1 MLPQLGGA
9 PDLPAVV
16 HVVDDDASFRVA
28 IGRLLS
34 ASGYEV
40 VLYESARLLLDRLPD
55 ERSAGCILLD
65 VKMPGLSGP
74 ELQTR
79 LREAGSKMPIVFL
92 TGNGDIPTSVRA
104 IKAGAED
111 FLTKPIEKD
120 RLFGAIERATARYQS
135 AREEN
140 DRLNTLRARIATL
153 TPREQQ
159 VFELVVR
166 GKRNKQIA
174 SELGVAERT
183 IKVYRMRLMAKAQ
196 VESFVELVRL
206 ASVIGGPR

>member
-1 MLPQLGGA
+1 
-9 PDLPAVV
+9 
-16 HVVDDDASFRVA
+16 
-28 IGRLLS
+28 
-34 ASGYEV
+34 
-40 VLYESARLLLDRLPD
+40 
-55 ERSAGCILLD
+55 
-65 VKMPGLSGP
+65 
-74 ELQTR
+74 
-79 LREAGSKMPIVFL
+79 
-92 TGNGDIPTSVRA
+92 
-104 IKAGAED
+104 
-111 FLTKPIEKD
+111 
-120 RLFGAIERATARYQS
+120 
-135 AREEN
+135 
-140 DRLNTLRARIATL
+140 L